1 MSWFVAVIV
10 EPRVDA
16 YKMIFAVLRVVCWEI
31 SGNLLQNFSVLGSRS
46 ALNYKPYWQS
56 TSKTHKLK
64 MSGK

>member
-46 ALNYKPYWQS
+46 ALNYKPY
-56 TSKTHKLK
+56 
-64 MSGK
+64 